1 MRTCCKDVNPRT
13 HRTWNRW
20 ERMILCQRC
29 LNRNGDDATTCAKC
43 GSALIPEWVEAA
55 RREASSATPGKS
67 PHQASAARETLAPA
81 GFNRDAFPF
90 APEASPGH
98 LAPPRSSAT
107 PARVVVRLILTESG
121 YVFELAGKSEYLLGR
136 RDSQVGLTP
145 DVDLTDW
152 NGAASGVSRRHAVLH
167 VENGIVCIEDL
178 GSRNETVRNNT
189 RLLSGK
195 LYPLSNADIIQL
207 GVISLSVTILE
218 K

>member
-1 MRTCCKDVNPRT
+1 
-13 HRTWNRW
+13 
-20 ERMILCQRC
+20 MILCQRC

-43 GSALIPEWVEAA
+43 GSALIPEWVGVA
-55 RREASSATPGKS
+55 RREASSAPQEK
-67 PHQASAARETLAPA
+67 PPLQASAARETLAPA

-98 LAPPRSSAT
+98 VAPPRSGAK

-152 NGAASGVSRRHAVLH
+152 NGAASGVSRRHAILH

-195 LYPLSNADIIQL
+195 LYPLSNGDIIQL